1 MMIVFA
7 IALAW
12 MALLAHRSDI
22 LANIAGQ

>member
-1 MMIVFA
+1 VFA